1 MTITSSC
8 GTLTHHRWPGRLR
21 RTWNKTSSADQG
33 WDDDGICDECFGQT
47 FVTDGQRFRG
57 RLTRKK
63 RQTTA
68 AARQHAL
75 SYLNDSRRTCTGRKG
90 DVGNTAEKGKGVFLS
105 WKTWWSIEYC
115 EFEDVHLKRKSS
127 FPCCV
132 QLKLTK
138 LFIHMD
144 ICFRSLPI
152 QKKRE
157 KGEKQWFWRVAEV
170 VFVTS
175 VSQSQCHFLVDII
188 LVIHVSY
195 YIAVYL
201 NVVVL
206 FMVWT
211 CVKGGDV
218 KVSTGKCFIFVMK
231 YIKLTYIQAGMM
243 FISFLVFAFI

>member
-21 RTWNKTSSADQG
+21 RTRNKTSSADQG

-57 RLTRKK
+57 HLTRKK

-175 VSQSQCHFLVDII
+175 VSQSQCHFFSRYYSCHPCFLLYCSISECCCLVYGLDMCERRRCE
-188 LVIHVSY
+188 SQY
-195 YIAVYL
+195 
-201 NVVVL
+201 
-206 FMVWT
+206 
-211 CVKGGDV
+211 
-218 KVSTGKCFIFVMK
+218 GKMLYFCYEI
-231 YIKLTYIQAGMM
+231 Y
-243 FISFLVFAFI
+243 